1 MLRQWSAK
9 PSLKFTSSHKEPE
22 EGLEPPLRILVAD
35 DQPEMRRLI
44 RGALVRDG
52 YEVVEVANGPAL
64 IHALISGLLEE
75 QTRAPD
81 LIITDVR
88 MPGMTGLEVLAR
100 LRREAWSIPFILI
113 TAFGDEALHR
123 EAERLGAARVLDKPF
138 ELAELR
144 AAVRRVLKPH

>member
-1 MLRQWSAK
+1 M
-9 PSLKFTSSHKEPE
+9 
-22 EGLEPPLRILVAD
+22 AD

>member
-1 MLRQWSAK
+1 MLRQRSAK
-9 PSLKFTSSHKEPE
+9 PSLKFSSSHKEPE
-22 EGLEPPLRILVAD
+22 EGLPPPLRILVAD

-100 LRREAWSIPFILI
+100 LRREDWSIPFILI

-138 ELAELR
+138 ELEELR

>member
-1 MLRQWSAK
+1 M
-9 PSLKFTSSHKEPE
+9 TSPRCAASS
-22 EGLEPPLRILVAD
+22 GD
-35 DQPEMRRLI
+35 
-44 RGALVRDG
+44 ALVRDG
-52 YEVVEVANGPAL
+52 YEVIEVANGPAL

-88 MPGMTGLEVLAR
+88 MPGMTGMEVLAR

-113 TAFGDEALHR
+113 TAFGDEALHK

-138 ELAELR
+138 EMEELL
-144 AAVRRVLKPH
+144 AAVHRVLNPH